1 MTLRTLVDGL
11 LGRAAPATADALV
24 DEGNRLAARGEH
36 ERALACY
43 DRALAQD
50 ASLAVAQNN
59 RSLSLFALGR
69 TREAWI
75 ASEARFQLQEK
86 TRRFAASPPV
96 PRWDGAPLAG
106 RLLVLW
112 EQGLGD
118 VLQHLRFLPVA
129 AARAGGLAFLC
140 PAPLAGLVAH
150 SFPGIEVL
158 VARKGWSPDWRA
170 YAAHVPLLSL
180 PLALGSDPDALP
192 TPPYLRARG
201 AQPRGERRA
210 RVELGIVWRTSGDE
224 PHRDCPLEE
233 LLSLASEDV
242 RLVSMQFAPT
252 EAERAA
258 LEREG
263 IEERVGDFLFTAD
276 AVLGVDAVVTADTAM
291 LHLAG
296 ALGHAVHGLLNE
308 PYSVRWTQAG
318 SRTPWYPSA
327 HLHRKRATEPW
338 RVAIEAAAR
347 ALRENRAWD

>member
-1 MTLRTLVDGL
+1 MLRNLIDGL
-11 LGRAAPATADALV
+11 LGRPAPAAVGELV
-24 DEGNRLAARGEH
+24 DEGNRLAAQGEH

-69 TREAWI
+69 TKEAWI

-86 TRRFAASPPV
+86 TRRFAAAPPV

-118 VLQHLRFLPVA
+118 VLQHLRFLPGA
-129 AARAGGLAFLC
+129 AARVGGLAFLC

-158 VARKGWSPDWRA
+158 VARKGWSPDWRS
-170 YAAHVPLLSL
+170 YVAHVPLLSL
-180 PLALGSDPDALP
+180 PLALDADPDALP
-192 TPPYLRARG
+192 APPYLRAPG

-210 RVELGIVWRTSGDE
+210 RLELGLVWRTSGDE
-224 PHRDCPLEE
+224 PHRDCPLED
-233 LLSLASEDV
+233 LLALAGDGV

-252 EAERAA
+252 EAERAVLA
-258 LEREG
+258 REG
-263 IEERVGDFLFTAD
+263 IEERVGDFLYTAD

-296 ALGHAVHGLLNE
+296 ALGRPVHGLLNE
-308 PYSVRWTQAG
+308 PYSVRWTQSG

-327 HLHRKRATEPW
+327 RLHRKRAGEPW
-338 RVAIEAAAR
+338 RVAIDRAAR